1 MKMLFSMLAL
11 ILMFS
16 MTLPAQTEPVATDK
30 IYMVDGSILEG
41 KVNLIKN
48 DVVQFTDKE
57 TEIQYEID
65 KTDIKVI
72 VPASGKP
79 IVFNEPPKVEETLP
93 PVIVAPVAVQSDP
106 TTRSG
111 ATTEA
116 TTTETQVV
124 EQTPEV
130 QFSLAA
136 LLFFSLQSWNNL
148 ETDGSKLGF
157 GFSGDLF
164 AGIIWE
170 EMYFGI
176 GPHFGIS
183 AWSGTERVL
192 GYDID
197 MGATVTDFGLDLGV
211 AWTGFYAT
219 FGFGSSGAT
228 LSASGLGESVEMEY
242 SGIGYTSFGFG
253 FFDGYAI
260 GLNFVSYDKE
270 QISNLNRLEIN
281 LGWAF

>member
-1 MKMLFSMLAL
+1 MKLLFSMLAL
-11 ILMFS
+11 ILIFS
-16 MTLPAQTEPVATDK
+16 MSLPAQTEPVTTDK
-30 IYMVDGSILEG
+30 IYMTDGSIIEG

-57 TEIQYEID
+57 TEIQYEIN

-72 VPASGKP
+72 VLASGKP
-79 IVFNEPPKVEETLP
+79 IVFNEPLKVEETP
-93 PVIVAPVAVQSDP
+93 PVIMSPETP
-106 TTRSG
+106 K
-111 ATTEA
+111 E
-116 TTTETQVV
+116 TTETYVI
-124 EQTPEV
+124 EEEPNKV

-136 LLFFSLQSWNNL
+136 LLFFSLQSWSNL

-164 AGIIWE
+164 AGVIWE

-183 AWSGTERVL
+183 AWSGTERVS

-197 MGATVTDFGLDLGV
+197 MGATVTDFGLDFGV
-211 AWTGFYAT
+211 AWTDFYAT

-228 LSASGLGESVEMEY
+228 LSASGFGESVEMEY